1 MVGEVENHA
10 VKGLALGFVDGHGPG
25 EAEGELFEA
34 ADDIVCEAAVCVIGF
49 EDLPEIGFEKML
61 LAG

>member
-1 MVGEVENHA
+1 MGEVENHA
-10 VKGLALGFVDGHGPG
+10 VKGLALGFVNGHGPG

-34 ADDIVCEAAVCVIGF
+34 ADDVVCNAAVCVIRL
-49 EDLPEIGFEKML
+49 EDLPETGFEKML